1 MPLPS
6 PGDLPEPRDRTW
18 VACIAGGFF
27 TIWATKAVPFMIF
40 LINTLSTVIAIFSNT
55 SYVGKKKRG
64 KHKDTLVHKGN
75 VSSTKREIAGSR
87 DCALGSG

>member
-55 SYVGKKKRG
+55 SYVGKKKEENTR
-64 KHKDTLVHKGN
+64 TRWFTKGMCLLP
-75 VSSTKREIAGSR
+75 KEK
-87 DCALGSG
+87 